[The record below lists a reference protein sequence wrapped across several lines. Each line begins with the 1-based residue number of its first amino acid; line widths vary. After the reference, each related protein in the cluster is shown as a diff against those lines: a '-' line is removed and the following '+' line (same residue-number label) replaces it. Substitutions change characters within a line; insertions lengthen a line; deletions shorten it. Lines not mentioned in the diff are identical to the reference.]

1 MGILLSTRV
10 PIWNSM
16 ASLDSY
22 SSPYTYF
29 SKSEK
34 EISDIYEKIIPL
46 HHAEETIKMFKSY
59 DPHPKYTDRQ
69 LNLGKC
75 FSAFISIFD
84 QMRLALE
91 VTDVTPANKTEKFDD
106 MIRNISSEVPLV
118 GDQKHEALQLL
129 MISKKFLDLR
139 ELGLCTVEDAKCV
152 FFSADGFQDMK
163 KHIRELEESVKKV
176 THGMKTLRGTLQY
189 RNSLAKPSSYDGKDA
204 SDAGA
209 ALAGASS
216 AGAALTGAS
225 SAGAALAGASSAG
238 AALTG
243 ASSAG
248 AALTGASSA
257 GASAGTTPRM
267 VKTVRTAPGAG
278 AGAGTSSSRLPP
290 FSFGATA
297 EMGADTSSSRLPPF
311 SFGATAEMSM
321 TGATPAC
328 SAPAVGKAPAPAP
341 AVGKAPAPAPASSA
355 PAVGRAP
362 APAPAGSATPSDRT
376 AGSGLDKTLPE
387 MGRTKNTKRAR
398 EDMDDDPV
406 CD

>member
-216 AGAALTGAS
+216 AGA
-225 SAGAALAGASSAG
+225 
-238 AALTG
+238 
-243 ASSAG
+243 
-248 AALTGASSA
+248 
-257 GASAGTTPRM
+257 SAGTTPRM

-341 AVGKAPAPAPASSA
+341 ASSA

>member
-91 VTDVTPANKTEKFDD
+91 VTDVTPANTTEKFDD

-238 AALTG
+238 A
-243 ASSAG
+243 
-248 AALTGASSA
+248 
-257 GASAGTTPRM
+257 SAGTTPRM

-341 AVGKAPAPAPASSA
+341 ASSA

>member
-1 MGILLSTRV
+1 
-10 PIWNSM
+10 M

-216 AGAALTGAS
+216 AGA
-225 SAGAALAGASSAG
+225 
-238 AALTG
+238 
-243 ASSAG
+243 
-248 AALTGASSA
+248 
-257 GASAGTTPRM
+257 SAGTTPRM

>member
-1 MGILLSTRV
+1 
-10 PIWNSM
+10 M

>member
-238 AALTG
+238 A
-243 ASSAG
+243 
-248 AALTGASSA
+248 
-257 GASAGTTPRM
+257 SAGTTPRM

-341 AVGKAPAPAPASSA
+341 ASSA